1 MTTMT
6 DELVEIR
13 DLLLREEKRLD
24 RRIRECF
31 LSRRKVIGQP
41 GLPFGPPGVADFIF
55 GGWTRYF
62 FDYDPRTPEQKD
74 KGEGPNTGLPT
85 GGR

>member
-1 MTTMT
+1 MKTMSE
-6 DELVEIR
+6 ELVEVVEM
-13 DLLLREEKRLD
+13 LEGEKKRLN

-31 LSRRKVIGQP
+31 LARRKVVGRP
-41 GLPFGPPGVADFIF
+41 GLPIAPPAVADLIF

-62 FDYDPRTPEQKD
+62 FDWDPRTPEQVKR
-74 KGEGPNTGLPT
+74 GEGPNTGLPT